1 MLHRILWATIQG
13 PWICMRDINLTISD
27 DDKWGGTR
35 EGSSTPNYLKDIMF
49 ELGAVDLGFSGN
61 NFTWFRR

>member
-1 MLHRILWATIQG
+1 
-13 PWICMRDINLTISD
+13 MRDINLTISD

-49 ELGAVDLGFSGN
+49 ELGAVDLGSPATTLHGLGGN
-61 NFTWFRR
+61 GEK

>member
-1 MLHRILWATIQG
+1 
-13 PWICMRDINLTISD
+13 MRDINLTISD

-61 NFTWFRR
+61 KFTWFRR